1 LSHAKNKFAS
11 SWLCSSQ
18 NKNVAGSQKC
28 AKLYRVELLIIF
40 AVLVPVIVG
49 VGSVVALDRPIE
61 EPKTIEAPAAP
72 EPELATVPTEEPVEV
87 QEPVAEP
94 EPEPELE
101 PAPEPEP
108 EPEVVEEP
116 ETVIEKPAPA
126 AGRLARLR
134 ARLAKSDNVFSKGLL
149 ALLAQD
155 DIDDDVWDEIEETLL
170 ISELG
175 ADTTV
180 EVVERLQERDT
191 VEGTRD
197 TETVRDML
205 RDEVMCMAEPTM
217 YRRLAATQVERR

>member
-1 LSHAKNKFAS
+1 CRSRLPPSSTLFPYTTLFRSNKFALG
-11 SWLCSSQ
+11 WLCSSQ

-94 EPEPELE
+94 EPEPE
-101 PAPEPEP
+101 P

-116 ETVIEKPAPA
+116 ETVIDTPAPA
-126 AGRLARLR
+126 AGRVARLR
-134 ARLAKSDNVFSKGLL
+134 ARLAKSNNVFSKGLL

-170 ISELG
+170 ISDLGSDPTMEL
-175 ADTTV
+175 
-180 EVVERLQERDT
+180 VERLQERVFFDDT
-191 VEGTRD
+191 AT
-197 TETVRDML
+197 TE
-205 RDEVMCMAEPTM
+205 
-217 YRRLAATQVERR
+217 